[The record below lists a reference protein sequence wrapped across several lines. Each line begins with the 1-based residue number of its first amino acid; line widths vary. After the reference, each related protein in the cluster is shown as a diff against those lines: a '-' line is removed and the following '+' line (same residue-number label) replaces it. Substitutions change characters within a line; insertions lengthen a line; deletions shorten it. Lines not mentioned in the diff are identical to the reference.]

1 MKSIQ
6 EHILGALG
14 ALPGHQP
21 PGRDVTDPPQ
31 VALFKLRRKHAEL
44 LREVADAREEG
55 TFWGR
60 TEFTDKAMEAFNYA
74 SRVEA
79 QAREVEA
86 QIEALE
92 SRMHEAEA
100 AS

>member
-79 QAREVEA
+79 
-86 QIEALE
+86 
-92 SRMHEAEA
+92 EA
-100 AS
+100 AAVAVRIAAIERHLGEGRLS